1 VKLDRSVGDFR
12 LPLLEEQAQ
21 QPRRR
26 SIRDER
32 GQAMVEFAL
41 ILIPLLILV
50 VGIIQFGIGLNYWL
64 DMQRVSNQGA
74 RFAVVNSWPGCDLS
88 DTAGGCTNTVAC
100 GTTITTS
107 SNQSL
112 LSYLKCQALTQGLR
126 NSTAVTICYPND
138 GNVNNDGQ
146 VGSPVR
152 VQLDTPFSF
161 RAIMKLGTINLR
173 ARSEMRLEHNTKPSL
188 PYGHLSS
195 VGACP

>member
-1 VKLDRSVGDFR
+1 MKLDRSVEGLGSARANERPR
-12 LPLLEEQAQ
+12 LP
-21 QPRRR
+21 RFG
-26 SIRDER
+26 DEH

-41 ILIPLLILV
+41 VLVPLLILV

-74 RFAVVNSWPGCDLS
+74 RFAVVNSWPGCELS
-88 DTAGGCTNTVAC
+88 DTAGACTNTVTC

-126 NSTAVTICYPND
+126 NSTTVTICYPND
-138 GNVNNDGQ
+138 GIVDNDGE

-152 VQLDTPFSF
+152 VQLDTPYSF
-161 RAIMKLGTINLR
+161 RAIMKLGTIRLR
-173 ARSEMRLEHNTKPSL
+173 ARSEMRLENNTKPSL